1 MYTLEQIG
9 EFYKDMGLTS
19 LSIKDGDFEISL
31 SSQQNYVAAPV
42 MPAMPA
48 PAQTV
53 TAAMHQAPAQASAPV
68 VEEGLLTI
76 TSPMVGIYDGSEQL
90 KVGDVVKK
98 GDVVGTVEAMKMLND
113 ITSNY
118 DGVVAEICAAKG
130 DMVEYNQVLIKLRSM

>member
-53 TAAMHQAPAQASAPV
+53 AAAMQQAPVQMAAPA
-68 VEEGLLTI
+68 EEGLLTI
-76 TSPMVGIYDGSEQL
+76 CSPMVGIYGGSDQL

-98 GDVVGTVEAMKMLND
+98 GEVVGTIEAMKMLND

-118 DGVVAEICAAKG
+118 DGIVAEICAAKG